1 MYGWVLTE
9 SAIAGKDE
17 AEVFFPRAARLPHR
31 ETAALM
37 GRPATRSPTLANR
50 PGIAPG
56 GTRKVGR
63 PVTRSSL
70 PPLNPQPHPAV
81 MASTPSP
88 TPSETPPVEQAD
100 DLADAARLERSFA
113 AVREQL
119 GRVVVGQSEVIEQLL
134 IAILA
139 RGHCLLEGVPGLAKT
154 LMIRSLAETMHLE
167 FRRIQFTPDLMPGDI
182 TGTDIIQENPQTGR
196 REMLFQPGPVF
207 TQVLLADEINR
218 TPPKTQA
225 ALLEAM
231 QEHEVTAAGKTY
243 RLQEP
248 FFVLAT
254 QNPIEQEGT
263 YPLPEAQRDRFLFHV
278 VVGYPDR
285 EEEGEIIDRTTGSG
299 SAKVTRV
306 IDGDEI
312 IAYQRVVRS
321 VPLPENVKQFVLG
334 LVRMLR
340 PRDEN
345 SPDWVKQYIE
355 YGPGPRAS
363 QQLVIGGK
371 ARALLHRRNH
381 VSIADIEALALPAL
395 RHRLVPTFSADA
407 EGLDTDDLIRRALTE
422 SPRPTAPTL

>member
-1 MYGWVLTE
+1 MT
-9 SAIAGKDE
+9 SIP
-17 AEVFFPRAARLPHR
+17 PRQQPTLQTPVADPNHDLELAARL
-31 ETAALM
+31 
-37 GRPATRSPTLANR
+37 
-50 PGIAPG
+50 
-56 GTRKVGR
+56 V
-63 PVTRSSL
+63 
-70 PPLNPQPHPAV
+70 Q
-81 MASTPSP
+81 
-88 TPSETPPVEQAD
+88 
-100 DLADAARLERSFA
+100 SFT
-113 AVREQL
+113 AVRDQIAK
-119 GRVVVGQSEVIEQLL
+119 VVVGQSEVVEQLL

-154 LMIRSLAETMHLE
+154 LMIRSLAESMDLQ

-182 TGTDIIQENPQTGR
+182 TGTDILQENPQSGR
-196 REMLFQPGPVF
+196 REMVFQPGPVF

-225 ALLEAM
+225 SLLEAM

-254 QNPIEQEGT
+254 QNPIEHEGT
-263 YPLPEAQRDRFLFHV
+263 YPLPEAQRDRFIFHV

-285 EEEGEIIDRTTGSG
+285 DEESEIIDRTTGG
-299 SAKVTRV
+299 RSAKCTSV
-306 IDGDEI
+306 IDGEEI
-312 IAYQRVVRS
+312 IRYQQVVRT

-340 PRDEN
+340 PRDEA
-345 SPDWVKQYIE
+345 SPDWVKQYVE

-371 ARALLHRRNH
+371 ARALLHRRHH

-395 RHRLVPTFSADA
+395 RHRMVPTFTAEA
-407 EGLDTDDLIRRALTE
+407 EGLTTDDLVRRALAE
-422 SPRPTAPTL
+422 LPRPSGSAL

>member
-1 MYGWVLTE
+1 MTSTPPPPQPPTLQPP
-9 SAIAGKDE
+9 IADPNHDLE
-17 AEVFFPRAARLPHR
+17 MAARL
-31 ETAALM
+31 
-37 GRPATRSPTLANR
+37 
-50 PGIAPG
+50 
-56 GTRKVGR
+56 V
-63 PVTRSSL
+63 
-70 PPLNPQPHPAV
+70 Q
-81 MASTPSP
+81 
-88 TPSETPPVEQAD
+88 
-100 DLADAARLERSFA
+100 SFS
-113 AVREQL
+113 AVRDQIAK
-119 GRVVVGQSEVIEQLL
+119 VVVGQSDVIEQLL

-154 LMIRSLAETMHLE
+154 LMIRSLAESMDLQ

-196 REMLFQPGPVF
+196 REMVFQPGPVF

-225 ALLEAM
+225 SLLEAM

-263 YPLPEAQRDRFLFHV
+263 YPLPEAQRDRFIFHV

-285 EEEGEIIDRTTGSG
+285 QEEGEIIDRTTGSG
-299 SAKVTRV
+299 SAKCTSV
-306 IDGDEI
+306 IDGEEI
-312 IAYQRVVRS
+312 IRYQQVVRG

-340 PRDEN
+340 PREADAPE
-345 SPDWVKQYIE
+345 WVKQYIE

-371 ARALLHRRNH
+371 ARALLHRRHH
-381 VSIADIEALALPAL
+381 VTIADIEALALPAL
-395 RHRLVPTFSADA
+395 RHRMVPTFTAEA
-407 EGLDTDDLIRRALTE
+407 EGLSTDDLVRRALSE
-422 SPRPTAPTL
+422 LPRPSGSLL